1 MSKNQI
7 SNGAEYAPTAKTKQ
21 VVQPGEFVFASAFM
35 DHGHIYGQTDAL
47 KKAGATLKWAYDPDQ
62 ERLAQFLKENPE
74 AQAADSYDQILND
87 PEIRMVTSA
96 VVPAERAEIGFQ
108 ALQVGK
114 DYFTDKSPFT
124 SMEQLEKARKIVAET
139 NQKYM
144 VYYSERLHNEAG
156 MRAGQLIADGAV
168 GRVLQVLNLAPHRL
182 EKAARPDW
190 FFDKEKYGGILTDIG
205 SHQFEQF
212 LAYTGARDAT
222 INFARVDNF
231 NNPDKPGLED
241 FGEASLTAD
250 NGASFYCRVD
260 WFTPDGSPVWG
271 DGRTFVIGTE
281 GTLEVRK
288 YSDPCR
294 QAPDSRIFLTN
305 GEKEQEIEC
314 FGNIGFPFFDDLIL
328 DSLNRTEKA
337 MTQAHVFKAA
347 ELSMKAQA
355 FADAIKYKGAS
366 SSAAH
371 AKQQPVPLYRNRMLR
386 SAS

>member
-1 MSKNQI
+1 MSKDQI
-7 SNGAEYAPTAKTKQ
+7 SNGAEYAPTAEAEQ

-35 DHGHIYGQTDAL
+35 DHGHIYGQTDSL

-62 ERLAQFLKENPE
+62 ERLAEFLKKNPE

-96 VVPAERAEIGFQ
+96 AVPSERAEIGFH
-108 ALQVGK
+108 ALEAGK

-124 SMEQLEKARKIVAET
+124 TLEQLEKARKIVAET

-168 GRVLQVLNLAPHRL
+168 GRVLQVVTLAPHRL

-222 INFARVDNF
+222 INFARAENF
-231 NNPDKPGLED
+231 NNPDKPGLDD

-288 YSDPCR
+288 YMDPCR

-314 FGNIGFPFFDDLIL
+314 FGKVGFPFFGDLIL
-328 DSLNRTEKA
+328 DSLNRTETA
-337 MTQAHVFKAA
+337 MTQEHTFKAA

-355 FADAIKYKGAS
+355 LADAISITELPA
-366 SSAAH
+366 
-371 AKQQPVPLYRNRMLR
+371 PLHTQRRTSR
-386 SAS
+386 SLHR